1 MGYLVLQKG
10 EREAA
15 WDKIHKHDA
24 AQAKWI
30 DSPEREAAMQ
40 RYPRE
45 YIAEKN
51 GEVIDH
57 FENMDDLF
65 SALRARMSRG
75 ENMLEIITD
84 RMVPKPERRE
94 DVFKSICADLDMHA
108 RDPTHQLLSDLYQR
122 AISSLTEEDLH
133 QQFTI

>member
-1 MGYLVLQKG
+1 
-10 EREAA
+10 
-15 WDKIHKHDA
+15 
-24 AQAKWI
+24 
-30 DSPEREAAMQ
+30 
-40 RYPRE
+40 
-45 YIAEKN
+45 
-51 GEVIDH
+51 
-57 FENMDDLF
+57 MDDLF

-122 AISSLTEEDLH
+122 AILLLRKRDLH